1 MQGLNLGTFNYPL
14 FSKQLFNYNNIWSC
28 FIIVQIGKYI
38 KNPTFFYNLKHPK
51 TTFKNLSNSQATLRY
66 G

>member
-1 MQGLNLGTFNYPL
+1 LVNTF
-14 FSKQLFNYNNIWSC
+14 
-28 FIIVQIGKYI
+28 